1 MYKQACLQGSNLA
14 VVLHVNAKSCE
25 MRHLAFSW

>member
-1 MYKQACLQGSNLA
+1 MYKQARLQGLNLA
-14 VVLHVNAKSCE
+14 VVLHVNAKGCK